1 MIGRYNRRPP
11 SFEAVQFTGDNIEE
25 CLLFAKYSSNV
36 KMIDGEPVIVI
47 LGTDDLSEARIGD
60 YIVKDGGIKVYNSK
74 EFNKIYI
81 KENEIKD

>member
-1 MIGRYNRRPP
+1 MIKRYRRKPP
-11 SFEAVQFTGDNIEE
+11 SFEAVQFTGDNIDE
-25 CLLFAKYSSNV
+25 CLSFARHSSNV

-60 YIVKDGGIKVYNSK
+60 YIVKDGGINVYNSK

-81 KENEIKD
+81 EEK